1 MKIAPFFLA
10 LALLF
15 APVTAI
21 AKEIEWTDE
30 ECAAY
35 LIADMN
41 GQILAEKGADKPLK
55 IASISKVMTYLIV
68 KDAIAEGKLSL
79 DTELTVSEHAA
90 STYGS
95 SAYLKEGETLTVAEL
110 LDAMMIIS
118 ANDAASVLAEG
129 LASTEDAF
137 AKMME
142 AKGRELGF
150 SHVHFVN
157 ASGLPQ
163 DETEDENEVTTKD
176 LYKLAHEV
184 ITKYPEVLDYR
195 DMHSFV
201 HGETEIGSTMKLY
214 GVYPGVDGLKTG
226 YTEFAGCC
234 LLTTVDMKAAT
245 ERPED
250 DYRLIVIVM
259 GAKSEDARAEL
270 TVELIDWAREHYE
283 KKTLVDP
290 AEAITHEEEGKSIP
304 AHPESAAYALVKKGN
319 AIETEDTYEIT
330 FPVEKGDPVGTRTV
344 RAGDEVLATV
354 PLIADEDVSNY
365 EGWEAVK
372 ARVRFFFDTLEEL
385 YRLTN
390 AA

>member
-55 IASISKVMTYLIV
+55 IASISKVMTYLLV

-79 DTELTVSEHAA
+79 DTALTVSEHAA

-129 LASTEDAF
+129 LAPTEDAF

-195 DMHSFV
+195 DKHSFV

-270 TVELIDWAREHYE
+270 TVELIDWAREHYK

-372 ARVRFFFDTLEEL
+372 ARVRFFFTTLEEL

>member
-35 LIADMN
+35 LVADMN
-41 GQILAEKGADKPLK
+41 GQVLAEKGADKPLK

-79 DTELTVSEHAA
+79 DTKLTVSEHAA

-95 SAYLKEGETLTVAEL
+95 SAYLKEGEVLTVAEL
-110 LDAMMIIS
+110 LDAMMIVS
-118 ANDAASVLAEG
+118 ANDAASTLAEG
-129 LASTEDAF
+129 LAPTEDAF

-259 GAKSEDARAEL
+259 GAKSEDARAER

-290 AEAITHEEEGKSIP
+290 AEAITHEEQGKSIP
-304 AHPESAAYALVKKGN
+304 AHPATAAYALVKKGT
-319 AIETEDTYEIT
+319 ATETEDTFEIT
-330 FPVEKGDPVGTRTV
+330 FPVEKGNPVGTRTV

-365 EGWEAVK
+365 EGFEAVK

-385 YRLTN
+385 YRLAG

>member
-41 GQILAEKGADKPLK
+41 GQVLAERGADKPLK

-129 LASTEDAF
+129 LAPTEDAF

-184 ITKYPEVLDYR
+184 ITNYPEVLDYR

-290 AEAITHEEEGKSIP
+290 AEAITHEEQGKSIP
-304 AHPESAAYALVKKGN
+304 THPESAAYALVKKGT
-319 AIETEDTYEIT
+319 AIETEDTFEIT

-344 RAGDEVLATV
+344 RAGDEVVATV

-385 YRLTN
+385 YRLTD

>member
-1 MKIAPFFLA
+1 M
-10 LALLF
+10 
-15 APVTAI
+15 TAI
-21 AKEIEWTDE
+21 AKEIELTDE

-35 LIADMN
+35 LVADMN
-41 GQILAEKGADKPLK
+41 GQVLAEKGADKPLK

-79 DTELTVSEHAA
+79 DTKLTVSEHAA

-95 SAYLKEGETLTVAEL
+95 SAYLKEGEVLTVAEL

-129 LASTEDAF
+129 LAPTEDAF
-137 AKMME
+137 EKMME

-250 DYRLIVIVM
+250 DYRLIVIIM
-259 GAKSEDARAEL
+259 GAKSEDARAER

-290 AEAITHEEEGKSIP
+290 AEAITHEEQGKSIP
-304 AHPESAAYALVKKGN
+304 AHPESAAYALVKKGA
-319 AIETEDTYEIT
+319 AIETEDTFEIT
-330 FPVEKGDPVGTRTV
+330 FPVEKGNPVGTRTV

-365 EGWEAVK
+365 EGFEAVK

-385 YRLTN
+385 YRLAG

>member
-1 MKIAPFFLA
+1 MKFASFLLA
-10 LALLF
+10 LALIF
-15 APVTAI
+15 FPATAS
-21 AKEIEWTDE
+21 ANEIPITDE

-41 GQILAEKGADKPLK
+41 GKILAERNADTSRQ
-55 IASISKVMTYLIV
+55 IASISKVMTYLLV

-79 DTELTVSEHAA
+79 DTELTVSRHAA
-90 STYGS
+90 STFGS
-95 SAYLKEGETLTVAEL
+95 SAYLKEGDKLTVADL
-110 LDAMMIIS
+110 IDAMMIIS
-118 ANDAASVLAEG
+118 ANDAASTLAEG
-129 LASTEDAF
+129 VAMSEDAF

-157 ASGLPQ
+157 ASGLPM
-163 DETEDENEVTTKD
+163 DKTEDENEVTTKD
-176 LYKLAHEV
+176 LYLLAREV

-195 DMHSFV
+195 DKHSFT

-245 ERPED
+245 GSPED

-259 GAKSEDARAEL
+259 GAKTEDARSEL
-270 TVELIDWAREHYE
+270 TVKLMDWARAHYE
-283 KKTLVDP
+283 KKTLTDP
-290 AEAITHEEEGKSIP
+290 AETITHEEAGKIIP
-304 AHPESAAYALVKKGN
+304 AHLESSAHALLKKG
-319 AIETEDTYEIT
+319 AKIESEDNYEVT
-330 FPVEKGDPVGTRTV
+330 FPVAKGDKIGTRTV
-344 RAGDEVLATV
+344 RAGSEVLATV
-354 PLIADEDVSNY
+354 PIVADEDVSNY
-365 EGWEAVK
+365 KGFEAVK
-372 ARVRFFFDTLEEL
+372 ARIRYFFDTVKEL
-385 YRLTN
+385 YQLSD

>member
-1 MKIAPFFLA
+1 MKLAPFFLA

-21 AKEIEWTDE
+21 AKEIAWTDE

-41 GQILAEKGADKPLK
+41 GQILAEKGADTPRK
-55 IASISKVMTYLIV
+55 IASISKVMTYLLV

-79 DTELTVSEHAA
+79 DTELTVSAHAA
-90 STYGS
+90 STFGS
-95 SAYLKEGETLTVAEL
+95 SAYLEEGETLTVSDL

-129 LASTEDAF
+129 VATTEDAF

-195 DMHSFV
+195 DKHRFK
-201 HGETEIGSTMKLY
+201 HGETEIDSTMKLY

-245 ERPED
+245 GKPED
-250 DYRLIVIVM
+250 DYRLIAVIM

-290 AEAITHEEEGKSIP
+290 ADTITHEEQGKSIP
-304 AHPESAAYALVKKGN
+304 AHPESAAYALVKKGA
-319 AIETEDTYEIT
+319 AIETEDTYEVT
-330 FPVEKGDPVGTRTV
+330 FPVEKGNPVGTRIV
-344 RAGDEVLATV
+344 RAGGEVLATV

-365 EGWEAVK
+365 KGFEAIK
-372 ARVRFFFDTLEEL
+372 ARVRYFFTTLEEL
-385 YRLTN
+385 YRLTD

>member
-41 GQILAEKGADKPLK
+41 GQVLAEKGADKPLK

-195 DMHSFV
+195 DKHSFV

-290 AEAITHEEEGKSIP
+290 AEAISHEEQGKSIP
-304 AHPESAAYALVKKGN
+304 AHPESAAYALVKKGT
-319 AIETEDTYEIT
+319 ATETEDTYEIT

-385 YRLTN
+385 YRLTG